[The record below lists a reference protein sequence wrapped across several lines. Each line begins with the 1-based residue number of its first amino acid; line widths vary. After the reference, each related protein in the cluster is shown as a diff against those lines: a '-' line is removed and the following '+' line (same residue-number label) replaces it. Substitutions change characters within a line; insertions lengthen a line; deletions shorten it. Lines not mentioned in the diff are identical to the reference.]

1 VSPACG
7 GINTEISPAHLF
19 FYNFMSDTQCIEL
32 HSHSS
37 FFSFAYFSLYHI
49 SFTIFKLCLPSP
61 CICICY
67 KKTELCTNFLLP
79 IIRNPQFCTQQT
91 APFPHSENT
100 LLNLRAFYQITLYF
114 IVYLAQCF
122 SFNKCFLCLLNKK
135 QH

>member
-1 VSPACG
+1 MSPACG

-19 FYNFMSDTQCIEL
+19 FYNFMNDTQCIKL

-37 FFSFAYFSLYHI
+37 FFLSRTFHYIIFLLQFSSFAF
-49 SFTIFKLCLPSP
+49 LPLASVFV
-61 CICICY
+61 I

-79 IIRNPQFCTQQT
+79 IISNPQFCTQQT